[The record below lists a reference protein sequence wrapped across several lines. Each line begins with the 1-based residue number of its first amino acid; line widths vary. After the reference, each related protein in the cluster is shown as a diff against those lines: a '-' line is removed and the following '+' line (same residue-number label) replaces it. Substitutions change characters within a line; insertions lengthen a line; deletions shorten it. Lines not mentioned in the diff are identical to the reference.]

1 MIIRNSKLRN
11 KKVLSSIFEGN
22 TFSVNFFLFLFILF
36 FAVAGY
42 DLSSEL
48 AKEKDEIDFVLDN
61 LEESCNIPQLSPKGL
76 DEITRPFEAAIPVT
90 DSFISIETGLTLKVG
105 RAPPAV

>member
-1 MIIRNSKLRN
+1 M
-11 KKVLSSIFEGN
+11 KVLSSIFEGN
-22 TFSVNFFLFLFILF
+22 TFSVNMFLFLFIIF
-36 FAVAGY
+36 FAVAGF

-48 AKEKDEIDFVLDN
+48 AKEKKEIDFVLGN

-90 DSFISIETGLTLKVG
+90 DSFISFETGISLKEG
-105 RAPPAV
+105 RAPPVV